1 MACNWHE
8 QQALSDEVEI
18 WSVQL
23 FWNQW
28 KGLLSNCMEQ
38 GWSAERV
45 ASLCGWS
52 VLSCSLIAVRHGFSS
67 VFWREMPSDW
77 ICVAWQVWT
86 SSPLSL
92 FQQMDAPSLNSFI
105 YIVLVSSS
113 SQLSLHITSSL
124 ASVIT
129 DKILDRHQ
137 FLLFVVTVVS
147 VTFSGP
153 SSPITP
159 SRQTIAGAITLEIN
173 SGNLLQKWTV
183 FWVCTIS
190 ISQSFCVIRLW
201 LIFALLSN
209 LWCDP
214 HDSTVSRWWHCQV
227 SAATWMSS
235 KASKSPQRQQWQLK
249 GCLIGFFCLEVFTPE
264 S

>member
-45 ASLCGWS
+45 ASLCSWS
-52 VLSCSLIAVRHGFSS
+52 VLSCSLIAIRHGFSS
-67 VFWREMPSDW
+67 VFWREMPSDDVDW

-92 FQQMDAPSLNSFI
+92 VQQMDAPSLNSFI
-105 YIVLVSSS
+105 YIVLVPSS
-113 SQLSLHITSSL
+113 SQLPLHITSSL

-137 FLLFVVTVVS
+137 LTDLFVVTVVS
-147 VTFSGP
+147 VTFSGH
-153 SSPITP
+153 SSPILP
-159 SRQTIAGAITLEIN
+159 SRQTIAGAITLEIKEWQPCSEMNCFLGLHSIDFSVILCHQVAAHLRIAIKSLVWSPWLELQADDDTVKFLLPHGCSQKLSEVLRGN
-173 SGNLLQKWTV
+173 SDN
-183 FWVCTIS
+183 
-190 ISQSFCVIRLW
+190 
-201 LIFALLSN
+201 
-209 LWCDP
+209 
-214 HDSTVSRWWHCQV
+214 
-227 SAATWMSS
+227 
-235 KASKSPQRQQWQLK
+235 
-249 GCLIGFFCLEVFTPE
+249 
-264 S
+264 